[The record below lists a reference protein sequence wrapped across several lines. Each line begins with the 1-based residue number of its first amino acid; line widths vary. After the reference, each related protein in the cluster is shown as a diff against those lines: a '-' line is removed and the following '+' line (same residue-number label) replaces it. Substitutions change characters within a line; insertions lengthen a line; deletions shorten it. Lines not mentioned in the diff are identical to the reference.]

1 MSSDVTIHQSAFVSD
16 SAQLYGRISIAEG
29 ASVWHNVVMRAESC
43 EIRIGRMTNVQ
54 DFVMVHVGYD
64 DPTVIGEF
72 CSITHHATVHGC
84 TIGNHCLVGINAVV
98 MEGAHIGCGSII
110 AGGAVVPEG
119 KSFPPGSVIAGIPAK
134 VIAKRDSA
142 RANRLNAWQYHR
154 NAQFAQRE
162 RPRKSRSTEDSIERR
177 QALSDTRPFAQESR
191 APLAM

>member
-1 MSSDVTIHQSAFVSD
+1 MSSDLTIHESAFVSD

-64 DPTVIGEF
+64 DPTVIGDF

-84 TIGNHCLVGINAVV
+84 SIGNHCLVGINAVV
-98 MEGAHIGCGSII
+98 MEGARIGCGSII
-110 AGGAVVPEG
+110 AGGAVVPGG
-119 KSFPPGSVIAGIPAK
+119 KSFPPGSIIAGIPAK
-134 VIAKRDSA
+134 LIAERDSA

-154 NAQFAQRE
+154 NAQFAHRGE
-162 RPRKSRSTEDSIERR
+162 YRAWDGDEYRR
-177 QALSDTRPFAQESR
+177 WLEAKRVEVEADRDL
-191 APLAM
+191 